1 MFLTVRLLGLL
12 SSCCLSGFE
21 ISPHIITETENMR
34 HGHILSKYCIC
45 RRNVFIYLFKGL
57 LVLPVFESIN
67 KGVDG
72 GRHPGKNRCHDMDG
86 GELDI
91 VVHHVDQH
99 EWQEADKEG
108 EEDGEH
114 HLGQSYVLLPLG

>member
-1 MFLTVRLLGLL
+1 MVRKDLL
-12 SSCCLSGFE
+12 
-21 ISPHIITETENMR
+21 
-34 HGHILSKYCIC
+34 ILPI
-45 RRNVFIYLFKGL
+45 L
-57 LVLPVFESIN
+57 ESVD
-67 KGVDG
+67 KGVDCG
-72 GRHPGKNRCHDMDG
+72 GHPGKYRRHNMDG

-91 VVHHVDQH
+91 VVHHIDQH